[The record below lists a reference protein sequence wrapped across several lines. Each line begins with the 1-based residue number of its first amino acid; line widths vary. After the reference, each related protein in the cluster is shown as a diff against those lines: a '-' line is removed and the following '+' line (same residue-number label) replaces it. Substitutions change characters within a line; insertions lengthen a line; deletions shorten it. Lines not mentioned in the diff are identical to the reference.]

1 MLLTRAPVAGGG
13 AQGTSPLPL
22 DLHVLSLPLAF
33 ILSQDQTLRCYYF
46 DIFYIFQCVCPW
58 PLLHILYGCL
68 TETTSSPLSRCSDIP
83 PASPRVNP
91 RDRLRGRPVLWHHV
105 IVLCRRLQSGAFTLR
120 RFRQRLQNY
129 LKTHPVA
136 KSLHP
141 GGPQRKHRTDLW
153 GCVSTELKNVKKCRM
168 GLNKQIGWSNIES
181 TY

>member
-46 DIFYIFQCVCPW
+46 DIFISFQCVCPW
-58 PLLHILYGCL
+58 PLLHISYGCL

-83 PASPRVNP
+83 PASPRVIP
-91 RDRLRGRPVLWHHV
+91 GTAFADVLVLWHHV
-105 IVLCRRLQSGAFTLR
+105 IVLCRRLKSGAFTLR

-129 LKTHPVA
+129 CRHTPVS
-136 KSLHP
+136 KSF
-141 GGPQRKHRTDLW
+141 
-153 GCVSTELKNVKKCRM
+153 
-168 GLNKQIGWSNIES
+168 
-181 TY
+181 